1 VSELRESPVPWAS
14 PAAPA
19 PPSEPGPFRI
29 RGFWWIWI
37 LSGLAG
43 ATLGAYGTIY
53 THAVTDVDISFRSFS
68 AIPLSGHVGV
78 LLGTVLS
85 LSLADRFPKK
95 RAISLCYFAM
105 AVCCTAAFFVALTG
119 LAPVALLLVSSGIV
133 GVLYGLSAPMIWGVV
148 AELIPRAV
156 LAKGLVM
163 LSWSGLIATA
173 LGVLAGFMLFS
184 EPLWDA
190 PHEFVFL
197 YVAFLAGLT
206 GLLTKRLP
214 QYAGNARFSGGFRD
228 ALSSL
233 IGARRLRALWLYVV
247 VVSGCLAVFSSSVG
261 VFAYLDLDRS
271 QDLGHLG
278 LLYLAQGGAAVI
290 ATIGLAFVISGK
302 HGWPILLV
310 CSGIAAV
317 LCILIAVAETF
328 WPLLGLMIPFGAAS
342 GAATLAANAIAM
354 SHTRFGYF
362 GRVAGLL
369 LIGGSLSAAGIAF
382 LGVLVGSWGQGR
394 SMVVASGVVFLVASV
409 FLYRTWIST
418 RHDSSPTDGV
428 ARTPSTGLIAE
439 IASPQKSADPN
450 QSA

>member
-1 VSELRESPVPWAS
+1 MSESGDSPIPWAN
-14 PAAPA
+14 PAAQV
-19 PPSEPGPFRI
+19 PPNEPGPFRI

-43 ATLGAYGTIY
+43 AALGAHGTIY
-53 THAVTDVDISFRSFS
+53 THAVTDADLPIRSIA
-68 AIPLSGHVGV
+68 AIPLSGHLGV
-78 LLGTVLS
+78 LVGTVLS
-85 LSLADRFPKK
+85 LSWADRFPKT
-95 RAISLCYFAM
+95 RAIGLCYFAM
-105 AVCCTAAFFVALTG
+105 AVFCTAAFFVALTD
-119 LAPVALLLVSSGIV
+119 LAPLALLVVSFGVV
-133 GVLYGLSAPMIWGVV
+133 GLLFGLSAPMIWGVL

-163 LSWSGLIATA
+163 LSWSGLVTTA

-190 PHEFVFL
+190 PYEFVFL
-197 YVAFLAGLT
+197 YVALLAALA

-228 ALSSL
+228 ALSFL
-233 IGARRLRALWLYVV
+233 FGARRLRALWLYVV

-261 VFAYLDLDRS
+261 VFAYFDLDRS
-271 QDLGHLG
+271 QDLGLLFLG
-278 LLYLAQGGAAVI
+278 QGGAAVI
-290 ATIGLAFVISGK
+290 ATVGLAFVIGGK
-302 HGWPILLV
+302 RRWPILLA
-310 CSGIAAV
+310 CSAIAAV

-328 WPLLGLMIPFGAAS
+328 WPLLGLMIPFGATS
-342 GAATLAANAIAM
+342 GAATLAAKAIAM

-362 GRVAGLL
+362 GRIAGLL
-369 LIGGSLSAAGIAF
+369 LIGASLSAAGIAF

-394 SMVVASGVVFLVASV
+394 SMVIASGVVFLVASV
-409 FLYRTWIST
+409 FLYRTWRST

-439 IASPQKSADPN
+439 VASPQKSGEPN